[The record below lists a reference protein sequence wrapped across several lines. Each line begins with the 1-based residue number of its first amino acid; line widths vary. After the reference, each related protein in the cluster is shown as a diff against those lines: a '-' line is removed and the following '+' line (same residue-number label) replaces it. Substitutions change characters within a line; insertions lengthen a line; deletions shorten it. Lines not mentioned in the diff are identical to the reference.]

1 MFCSC
6 RNIQVRFG
14 RQTVLDVERLDIE
27 AGQTTAVVGPNG
39 AGKTTLLEVLA
50 LLKRPDAGTLT
61 LWDRPGDHADR
72 RSVVMT
78 THPGYMF
85 RGSVGR
91 NVRYGL
97 RARGEGRTE
106 ARQQAQEA
114 LKLVGL
120 GDFAKRNVAGLSA
133 GERQRVN
140 LARAIALAPRALL
153 LDEPTANVDTQAVA
167 IVASALSHLRDGGTT
182 IVHVSPIDSVLADIT
197 ERTVLLDGGRIV
209 SAAEAETTPT

>member
-14 RQTVLDVERLDIE
+14 SQTVLDVERLDIE
-27 AGQTTAVVGPNG
+27 AGRITAIVGPNG
-39 AGKTTLLEVLA
+39 AGKTMLLEVLA
-50 LLKRPDAGTLT
+50 LLKRPDAGALT
-61 LWDRPGDHADR
+61 LWGRPGDQTDR
-72 RSVVMT
+72 RSVVMAM
-78 THPGYMF
+78 HPGYMF

-97 RARGEGRTE
+97 RARGEGRAA
-106 ARQQAQEA
+106 ARLRGQEA
-114 LKLVGL
+114 LELVGL

-167 IVASALSHLRDGGTT
+167 FVASALSSLRDDGTT

-197 ERTVLLDGGRIV
+197 ERTILLEHGRIADDA
-209 SAAEAETTPT
+209 SGRTQT

>member
-14 RQTVLDVERLDIE
+14 SQTVLDVDRLDLE
-27 AGQTTAVVGPNG
+27 AGRITAVVGPNG
-39 AGKTTLLEVLA
+39 AGKTMLLEVLA

-61 LWDRPGDHADR
+61 LWGRPSDQADR

-78 THPGYMF
+78 MHPGYMF

-97 RARGEGRTE
+97 RARGEGRVA
-106 ARQQAQEA
+106 ARQRAREA
-114 LKLVGL
+114 LELVGL
-120 GDFAKRNVAGLSA
+120 GDFARRNVAGLSA

-167 IVASALSHLRDGGTT
+167 FVASALSRLRDDGTT
-182 IVHVSPIDSVLADIT
+182 IVHVSPVDSVLADIT
-197 ERTVLLDGGRIV
+197 ERTIMLDRGRIV
-209 SAAEAETTPT
+209 SAAVAEGAPT